1 MKLARVL
8 APVVATVKHP
18 TLEGMRVLAVQE
30 LDADQSPTDHEFVAI
45 DRVQAGEGDIVL
57 VMQEGNGVRQLF
69 GVQKL
74 PVRSIIVGIVD
85 SINVP

>member
-18 TLEGMRVLAVQE
+18 TLEGLRVLAVQE
-30 LDADQSPTDHEFVAI
+30 LDADGTPTDHEFVAV
-45 DRVQAGEGDIVL
+45 DRVQAGEGDVVL

-69 GVQKL
+69 GVQKF

-85 SINVP
+85 EVHVP